1 MQGNSTANY
10 EKDAFTNTFNI
21 ENRVYYQISD
31 FEDSKDLI
39 DSQDLI
45 SFNFNW
51 SASKVEEKEIQTI
64 SKEKSSKRN
73 DIAHKSLLRQ
83 IRKYYST
90 MFRQNNRKIIKSRFR
105 NVKTNEALE
114 AVKATFGSEFNL
126 DGINNDL
133 WFYLV
138 GVIKVKNIHRITWSD
153 NAKNEAFQFLDWWRE
168 FSKVKLAKLKTSQL
182 FKIIWRNY
190 ISKNT
195 LDGEDLIFF
204 KELTNDFI

>member
-153 NAKNEAFQFLDWWRE
+153 NAKNEAN
-168 FSKVKLAKLKTSQL
+168 SKINLK
-182 FKIIWRNY
+182 F
-190 ISKNT
+190 
-195 LDGEDLIFF
+195 
-204 KELTNDFI
+204 